1 MASNLLTVVSCLWD
15 ANVASQS
22 FSRCYSESWALKLF
36 NAFRRNLT
44 VDHRAVL
51 FTDRERNLPDWIEQD
66 QLLADPPG
74 YGSMIEP
81 FRLAEPM
88 ILVGLDTVIVGNIDH
103 MARYCLEADR
113 IALPR
118 DPYQPARSING
129 VALVPKGFAH
139 VAAQWGGENDME
151 WLRRFDTAFIDDL
164 WPGHVL
170 SLKFHKVRDL
180 GLQDARIVYMHG
192 RPKQDELGHLGWV
205 REHWR

>member
-1 MASNLLTVVSCLWD
+1 MGALTVASCLWD
-15 ANVASQS
+15 ANAGSEP
-22 FSRCYSESWALKLF
+22 FSRCYDESWALKLF
-36 NAFRRNLT
+36 GAFCRNLT
-44 VDHRAVL
+44 VPNRAVL

-66 QLLADPPG
+66 QLLVDPPG

-81 FRLAEPM
+81 FRLGEPM

-103 MARYCLEADR
+103 MARYCLDADR

-129 VALVPKGFAH
+129 VALVPKGFGH
-139 VAAQWGGENDME
+139 VAARWNGENDME
-151 WLRRFDTAFIDDL
+151 WLRRFDTAFVDDL
-164 WPGHVL
+164 WPGQLL

-192 RPKQDELGHLGWV
+192 RPKQDELGYLDWV